1 MTTYSTQN
9 ELILYRL
16 NDFYSKDNFKNLKKV
31 LPIIN
36 GESPISLRIIDW
48 FVTNYSKKHFT
59 QYNIIRN
66 GATYRFKVHHEY
78 KLKLRSYK
86 KKRFDPFCRWER
98 IIIPYE
104 NNTRIQTTIGQL
116 NFFEWCLKNKI
127 MDYIEKHTGVIDD
140 DMNNRNTLSKN
151 VTSKNKE
158 HSEKPNKTRKK
169 RQELSISATK
179 SIKKENVEIIV
190 QFK

>member
-1 MTTYSTQN
+1 MSEGYSTQN
-9 ELILYRL
+9 DLILNRL
-16 NDFYSKDNFKNLKKV
+16 LNYYNKDNFKNLNRI

-48 FVTNYSKKHFT
+48 FVTNYSKKYFT
-59 QYNIIRN
+59 QYSVVKNT
-66 GATYRFKVHHEY
+66 APHSFKVHREY

-98 IIIPYE
+98 IIIPYQ
-104 NNTRIQTTIGQL
+104 NNTKIQTTIGQL

-127 MDYIEKHTGVIDD
+127 IEYIESNVNEIEK
-140 DMNNRNTLSKN
+140 DMNKRNSLSKPKKS
-151 VTSKNKE
+151 TAQST
-158 HSEKPNKTRKK
+158 NKTRKK
-169 RQELSISATK
+169 RQELSVSATK
-179 SIKKENVEIIV
+179 SIKKEEVEIVV

>member
-1 MTTYSTQN
+1 MTENYSTQN
-9 ELILYRL
+9 DLILKRL
-16 NDFYSKDNFKNLKKV
+16 SDFYNNENFKNLKTI

-36 GESPISLRIIDW
+36 GESLISLRIIDW
-48 FVTNYSKKHFT
+48 FVTNYSKKNFT
-59 QYNIIRN
+59 QYKIIKN
-66 GATYRFKVHHEY
+66 GQQQYFKVHKEY

-86 KKRFDPFCRWER
+86 KRRFDPFCRWER
-98 IIIPYE
+98 ITIPFE
-104 NNTRIQTTIGQL
+104 NNTKIQTTIGQL

-127 MDYIEKHTGVIDD
+127 MDYIEKHSEEIEK
-140 DMNNRNTLSKN
+140 DMNKRNSISKN
-151 VTSKNKE
+151 I
-158 HSEKPNKTRKK
+158 SEKTNKTRKK